1 MSETPALKSS
11 HSRKRISEGLS
22 KPKPAIREWC
32 VEGTIPFE
40 KRGMGRRDSVVYG
53 AEIAMKGMARGVARI
68 RIQRAE
74 RREAERQAVEML
86 TSMKHR

>member
-1 MSETPALKSS
+1 
-11 HSRKRISEGLS
+11 
-22 KPKPAIREWC
+22 
-32 VEGTIPFE
+32 
-40 KRGMGRRDSVVYG
+40 MGRRHSVVYG
-53 AEIAMKGMARGVARI
+53 AEVAMKGMARGATQV